1 MTTFRNALAGLL
13 LLLSAPAWAQEA
25 APFEARLDLLRND
38 KLAGEMTFE
47 LESDADSWTMSSET
61 RGVKGLARLLGLHE
75 QSVGH
80 GDWVDAA
87 PRPLRYER
95 TVDVVRTL
103 RWSAAFDWSRN
114 VVHTVYPDG
123 ESTLELPPGAVDEA
137 ALGLVIRQGLAR
149 GASEWRLPL
158 VDEDEIENA
167 HFRTRSV
174 EKLQTAL
181 GCVTAHVVEKVRRE
195 GSRRYTRTYYSAEH
209 RFAPVRMEHG
219 KQGGDRI
226 EARIVSLTLADDP
239 VRPGPDCAH

>member
-1 MTTFRNALAGLL
+1 VKRACLAL
-13 LLLSAPAWAQEA
+13 LLLSAPCVAQDA
-25 APFEARLDLLRND
+25 IPFEARLDLLRND
-38 KLAGEMTFE
+38 KLAGEMTFQ
-47 LESDADSWTMSSET
+47 LESDADRWTMSSET

-80 GDWVDAA
+80 GSWVHAA
-87 PRPLRYER
+87 PRPLHYER
-95 TVDVVRTL
+95 TVDVIRTL
-103 RWSAAFDWSRN
+103 RWTAEFDWSRN
-114 VVHTVYPDG
+114 RVHTVYPDG

-137 ALGLVIRQGLAR
+137 ALGLAIRRGLAR
-149 GASEWRLPL
+149 GETEWRLPL

-174 EKLQTAL
+174 ESLQTAL

-195 GSRRYTRTYYSAEH
+195 GSRRYTRTWYAAEH
-209 RFAPVRMEHG
+209 GFAPVRMEHG

-239 VRPGPDCAH
+239 VRPGPDCDS